1 MRAPS
6 AAAGPQTRPQ
16 RVQRHRRRRRHP
28 QRHSFVPSLG
38 IVATPVAGNPLHKA
52 LQSPSFELVELGR
65 LGVLVVGNNEIL
77 KAGNRWGWAETLEL
91 SLHNY

>member
-1 MRAPS
+1 
-6 AAAGPQTRPQ
+6 
-16 RVQRHRRRRRHP
+16 
-28 QRHSFVPSLG
+28 
-38 IVATPVAGNPLHKA
+38 VAGNPLHKA

-77 KAGNRWGWAETLEL
+77 KVGNRWGWAETLEL